1 MDTASATSTNPSSLT
16 LWAAVVG
23 ILAGAF
29 IGLSGFTF
37 YYANGASYLSNNP
50 ETCVNCHIM
59 REQYDSWHKSSHHAV
74 ATCNDCHL
82 PHDFLGKWLT
92 KGMNGYWHSTAF
104 TFQNFH
110 EPIQVRHSNRE
121 VLQASCL
128 HCHGDVV
135 HQMKVEMYA
144 EESADL
150 CISCHQGVGHGQARQ
165 Q

>member
-1 MDTASATSTNPSSLT
+1 VQGRRVT
-16 LWAAVVG
+16 LLGIGAVAVSV
-23 ILAGAF
+23 LAGAF
-29 IGLSGFTF
+29 MGVSGFTF
-37 YYANGASYLSNNP
+37 YYAEGASYLSNNP
-50 ETCVNCHIM
+50 QSCVNCHIM

-82 PHDFLGKWLT
+82 SHDFVGKWMT
-92 KGMNGYWHSTAF
+92 KAKNGYWHSTAF

-110 EPIQVRHSNRE
+110 EPIQVRQSNRE

-135 HQMKVEMYA
+135 HQMQVHAYA
-144 EESADL
+144 HESADM
-150 CISCHQGVGHGQARQ
+150 CTTCHQGVGHGQARQ